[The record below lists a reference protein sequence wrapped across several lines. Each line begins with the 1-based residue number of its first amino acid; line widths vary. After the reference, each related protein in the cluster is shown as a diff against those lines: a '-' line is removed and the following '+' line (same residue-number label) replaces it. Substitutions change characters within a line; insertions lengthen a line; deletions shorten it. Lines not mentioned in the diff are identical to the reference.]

1 MFELGKI
8 KEHLATKPD
17 ILVAYLFGSGVGG
30 EGVVNDLDILIFAD
44 EKASRLKIQLGLIND
59 LSKLT
64 GLTADKIDVVF
75 FDQEEVDPNILK
87 TAINHGILL
96 KNINPELLSDRIE
109 ELSRYFLR
117 NEPTILNAKRLEK
130 ERLEAF
136 CGSR

>member
-30 EGVVNDLDILIFAD
+30 EGVVNDLDILILAD
-44 EKASRLKIQLGLIND
+44 EKANRLKIQLELINN

-75 FDQEEVDPNILK
+75 FDQEEVAPNILK
-87 TAINHGILL
+87 NAINHGILL
-96 KNINPELLSDRIE
+96 KNIDPELLSDRIE

-136 CGSR
+136 CGG